1 MRQSIF
7 NSGIDP
13 ARIDRRATG
22 VLDRLRSAG
31 FDAWVVGGAVRDLLL
46 GRRPKDFDVAT
57 DALPEEICAVF
68 PRARIVGR
76 RFRIVHVHHG
86 RHVTEVSTYR
96 TSDDKDGAR
105 IASPLEDLRG
115 QARVVSTEGVIL
127 RDNAWGSQQEDALRR
142 DFTVNAF
149 YYDPIEDELI
159 DFCDGYADL
168 KQRSL
173 RLIGEPT
180 RRLVE
185 DPVRILRAIRIA
197 AKLRLTIEPAT
208 AGAMRSLSEMVEK
221 ISPRRK
227 YDECVKLFMNGHGES
242 SWDIAEDFRLTR
254 RLFPCNGQHDALLI
268 RRALGNT
275 DLRVREHRP
284 VTFAF
289 LLSVFYL
296 QDYQRAIDNLES
308 DLSFEERHQAASQQ
322 AFSSLASVMAIP
334 RHASHFAREVWALQS
349 RLESCK
355 RPQKTLAFERFRAGY
370 DLLALR
376 AEVGIADGALRDW
389 WQDFQQG
396 AEIPARQLAFRQ
408 RGLRK
413 GIAARGVPRSHRRGS
428 AHRAGSG

>member
-1 MRQSIF
+1 MRQSIS
-7 NSGIDP
+7 NCGIDP
-13 ARIDRRATG
+13 ARIDRRARG

-46 GRRPKDFDVAT
+46 DRQPKDFDVAT
-57 DALPEEICAVF
+57 DAQPEEICAVF

-96 TSDDKDGAR
+96 TSDEKDGAR
-105 IASPLEDLRG
+105 IASPYEDLRG
-115 QARVVSTEGVIL
+115 QARVVSTDGVIL

-149 YYDPIEDELI
+149 YYDPLGDELV
-159 DFCDGYADL
+159 DFCNGYADL

-173 RLIGEPT
+173 RLIGEPV
-180 RRLVE
+180 RRLTE

-197 AKLRLTIEPAT
+197 AKLRLTLEPAT
-208 AGAMRSLSEMVEK
+208 AGAMRSLSGMVEK

-227 YDECVKLFMNGHGES
+227 YDECVKLFINGHAEA
-242 SWDIAEDFRLTR
+242 SWDLAEEFQLTR
-254 RLFPCNGQHDALLI
+254 RLFPSPLQHDTSLI
-268 RRALGNT
+268 RRALCNT
-275 DLRVREHRP
+275 DLRVREDRP

-289 LLSVFYL
+289 LLSVLYF
-296 QDYQRAIDNLES
+296 QEYQQKFDSLEA
-308 DLSFEERHQAASQQ
+308 DLGFEVRHLEASQS
-322 AFSSLASVMAIP
+322 AFTSLASAMAIP

-355 RPQKTLAFERFRAGY
+355 RPQKTLAFERFRAGF

-376 AEVGIADGALRDW
+376 AEVGSAPGTLRDW

-396 AEIPARQLAFRQ
+396 SGNQGKQPAKRRPGSSIDKRSRAPQFR
-408 RGLRK
+408 RR
-413 GIAARGVPRSHRRGS
+413 RSPTRVT
-428 AHRAGSG
+428 SG

>member
-7 NSGIDP
+7 NCGIDP
-13 ARIDRRATG
+13 ARIDRRARG

-46 GRRPKDFDVAT
+46 DRRPKDFDVAT

-96 TSDDKDGAR
+96 TSDEKDQAMV
-105 IASPLEDLRG
+105 ASPLEDLRG
-115 QARVVSTEGVIL
+115 QVRVVSADGVIL

-149 YYDPIEDELI
+149 YYDPHSDELV

-168 KQRSL
+168 KRRSL
-173 RLIGEPT
+173 RLIGEPA
-180 RRLVE
+180 RRLTE

-208 AGAMRSLSEMVEK
+208 ASAMRGLSDMVEK
-221 ISPRRK
+221 ISLRRK
-227 YDECVKLFMNGHGES
+227 YDECVKLFMNGHAEA
-242 SWDIAEDFRLTR
+242 SWDLAEDFHLIRE
-254 RLFPCNGQHDALLI
+254 LFPSSGEHDASLI
-268 RRALGNT
+268 RRALRNT
-275 DLRVREHRP
+275 DLRVREDRP

-289 LLSVFYL
+289 LLSVLYF
-296 QDYQRAIDNLES
+296 QEYQRTFDSLAE
-308 DLSFEERHQAASQQ
+308 DLGFEARHTEASQN
-322 AFSSLASVMAIP
+322 AFSILAKAMAVP

-355 RPQKTLAFERFRAGY
+355 RPQKTLALERFRAGY

-376 AEVGIADGALRDW
+376 AEVGGADGELRDW
-389 WQDFQQG
+389 WHEFQQASGVSGRPPASRRASLRRDTTPRGRHPRRRRHPHRLG
-396 AEIPARQLAFRQ
+396 A
-408 RGLRK
+408 G
-413 GIAARGVPRSHRRGS
+413 
-428 AHRAGSG
+428 

>member
-13 ARIDRRATG
+13 ARIDRRARG
-22 VLDRLRSAG
+22 VLDRLRSVG

-46 GRRPKDFDVAT
+46 DRRPKDFDVAT

-96 TSDDKDGAR
+96 TSDEKDEAR
-105 IASPLEDLRG
+105 IASPFEDLRG
-115 QARVVSTEGVIL
+115 RARVVSTEGVIL
-127 RDNAWGSQQEDALRR
+127 RDNAWGNQQEDALRR

-149 YYDPIEDELI
+149 YYDPLKDELV
-159 DFCDGYADL
+159 DFCNGYADL

-173 RLIGEPT
+173 RLIGEPE
-180 RRLVE
+180 RRLIE

-208 AGAMRSLSEMVEK
+208 AEAIRNLSDMVEK
-221 ISPRRK
+221 VSPRRK
-227 YDECVKLFMNGHGES
+227 YDECVKLFINGHGEA
-242 SWDIAEDFRLTR
+242 SWDLAEDFQLTTK
-254 RLFPCNGQHDALLI
+254 LFPCNGQHDASLI
-268 RRALGNT
+268 RRAIRNT
-275 DLRVREHRP
+275 DLRVRENRP

-289 LLSVFYL
+289 LLSVLYF
-296 QDYQRAIDNLES
+296 QEYQRAFDSLEA
-308 DLSFEERHQAASQQ
+308 DLGFEARHLEASQN
-322 AFSSLASVMAIP
+322 AFSILARAMAIP

-355 RPQKTLAFERFRAGY
+355 RPQKTLAFERFRAGF

-376 AEVGIADGALRDW
+376 AEVGSADGALRDW
-389 WQDFQQG
+389 WQDFQEGSGNLGKQHTSRR
-396 AEIPARQLAFRQ
+396 P
-408 RGLRK
+408 GLRK
-413 GIAARGVPRSHRRGS
+413 GKTPRAPQVRRPKSRHRVR
-428 AHRAGSG
+428 SG